1 MADDTFTART
11 RVMRKPE
18 RAHYDREAIHA
29 ILDAARICHVGLVR
43 DGLPVVLPTIHAR
56 DGDTVLLHG
65 STGAGFVRDAKKGT
79 PLCISVTI
87 VDGLVLSR
95 AVRNHSMNYRS
106 AVIFGEGVLLRDD
119 AEKLR
124 ALEIITD
131 RLVPGRWPATRPP
144 TGQELRETAV
154 VSVPIREASAK
165 IRTGG
170 PTDTDADGAVT
181 AWAGVIPLVTSY
193 GRPEP
198 APFCPAGAA
207 PPSW

>member
-1 MADDTFTART
+1 MADDTLTART

-18 RAHYDREAIHA
+18 RAHYDRQAIHA

-65 STGAGFVRDAKKGT
+65 STGAGYVRDAKKGT

-95 AVRNHSMNYRS
+95 AARNHSMNYRS
-106 AVIFGEGVLLRDD
+106 VVIFGEGALVRDD

-131 RLVPGRWPATRPP
+131 RLVPGRWAMTRPP
-144 TGQELRETAV
+144 TEQELRETAV
-154 VSVPIREASAK
+154 VAVPIDGASAK
-165 IRTGG
+165 IRTGL
-170 PTDTDADGAVT
+170 PADTDADIDVS
-181 AWAGVIPLVTSY
+181 AWAGVVPLVTTY
-193 GRPEP
+193 GEPEP
-198 APFCPAGAA
+198 APFSPAGATE
-207 PPSW
+207 PTW